1 MSLLCMPAMMSR
13 QVRDVCM
20 YLQLK
25 QAVICIQSA
34 HRGRTVR
41 VVMAQRAAAAT
52 VVQRHWRGCAQ
63 RCMYLRMQ
71 AAAVRLQSAVR
82 CRQLRSRF
90 LIARSA
96 AVTMQ
101 VPLQL

>member
-1 MSLLCMPAMMSR
+1 M
-13 QVRDVCM
+13 
-20 YLQLK
+20 
-25 QAVICIQSA
+25 
-34 HRGRTVR
+34 R
-41 VVMAQRAAAAT
+41 VVIAQRAAATT
-52 VVQRHWRGCAQ
+52 VVQRHWRGRMQ

-90 LIARSA
+90 LLARSA

-101 VPLQL
+101 VPLPLQDAILSSGRISKL